1 MQSEEDQALKEQ
13 LEMLVERLK
22 VQYNPLTS
30 YKLRW
35 RNFIGTQDGAV
46 SICSRDAT
54 DTYQNLDFINDL
66 GT

>member
-30 YKLRW
+30 YKLR
-35 RNFIGTQDGAV
+35 
-46 SICSRDAT
+46 
-54 DTYQNLDFINDL
+54 
-66 GT
+66 